1 MEQNQ
6 NTSLFQLNLDAQ
18 NSYTLRSAASWAK
31 VLGIVSM
38 IMGILF
44 VILGVIVQQVINK
57 AGGEFDS
64 SLRGSGFS
72 SSALGNMGLFIY
84 VLVGLIYILSAVF
97 ALNAGN
103 KISGG
108 LRNNDQAMLN
118 AGFAGA
124 RNYFAFWAVLLIISL
139 LFVLLGIIGSLGSM

>member
-31 VLGIVSM
+31 VLGVASLIIAV
-38 IMGILF
+38 LF
-44 VILGVIVQQVINK
+44 IILGIMVQQAASSGSFGRYRSSGLTSSEFGTAGLVVYVIC
-57 AGGEFDS
+57 GLVYG
-64 SLRGSGFS
+64 LSG
-72 SSALGNMGLFIY
+72 L
-84 VLVGLIYILSAVF
+84 F

-103 KISGG
+103 KINAG
-108 LRNNDQAMLN
+108 LKANNMEVLN

-124 RNYFAFWAVLLIISL
+124 RNFFALWAILMIIMVLVVLITL
-139 LFVLLGIIGSLGSM
+139 AGTM